1 MTNHPIIFSYLMHIK
16 MLFHIQLCMVCVWV
30 LVKGL
35 CGTFTRH
42 LEPHK
47 SACLC
52 ALPRTV
58 MLLCAVSNNPN
69 DKVEIRV
76 PPISNQLQVISQTTQ
91 SLLCL
96 LPLPTSQ
103 NLNKQAKLI
112 Y

>member
-35 CGTFTRH
+35 CDTFTRH

-76 PPISNQLQVISQTTQ
+76 PLSATNFR
-91 SLLCL
+91 SLVRLH
-96 LPLPTSQ
+96 
-103 NLNKQAKLI
+103 NLSSAFFHSPHHRT
-112 Y
+112 